1 MAASFEANPE
11 MLSEP
16 TRFLGSDGKLVE
28 PAPQPAADQ
37 GDLVA
42 GYKAMVRARSF
53 DEKAIALQRT
63 GRLGTYASCLG
74 QEAVGVGVAQMM
86 KDCDVFLP
94 SFREQAAQLC
104 RGVTMQELLLYWG
117 GDERGSDSAQARSD
131 FPVCI
136 PVASHLPH
144 AVGVALAFKIR
155 REPRVAVTIAGDGAT
170 SKGDFYEAL
179 NMAGVWRAPV
189 VFVINNN
196 QWAISLRRS
205 DQSAA
210 STLAQKAVA
219 AGLPGEQV
227 DGNDLIAV
235 RHAVHQ
241 AMARAREGRGATLL
255 ECVTYRLSDHT
266 TADDASRYR
275 EAGEVGP
282 HWKEEPVT
290 RLRAYLVEQ
299 GAWSKAD
306 ERELIEACRLQIE
319 EAVEAYLAIP
329 PQGITSIFDH
339 MFSELPADLRQQR
352 QTAISMEQSHDA

>member
-1 MAASFEANPE
+1 MPSSFEANAQ
-11 MLSEP
+11 MVSEP
-16 TRFLGSDGKLVE
+16 IRFLGIDGKLSQS
-28 PAPQPAADQ
+28 APQPAADLD
-37 GDLVA
+37 DLIA
-42 GYKAMVRARSF
+42 GYKAMVRARTF
-53 DEKAIALQRT
+53 DEKAISLQRT

-74 QEAVGVGVAQMM
+74 QEAVGIGVAQMM
-86 KDCDVFLP
+86 EDRDVFLP
-94 SFREQAAQLC
+94 SFREQAAQLY
-104 RGVTMQELLLYWG
+104 RGVTMPELLLYWG
-117 GDERGSDSAQARSD
+117 GDERGSDFAKARLD

-144 AVGVALAFKIR
+144 AVGVALAFKLR
-155 REPRVAVTIAGDGAT
+155 RESRVAVAIAGDGAT

-179 NMAGVWRAPV
+179 NMAGVWQIPV

-210 STLAQKAVA
+210 QTLAQKAVA

-235 RHAVHQ
+235 RYAVHR
-241 AMARAREGRGATLL
+241 AISRAREGGGASVL

-275 EAGEVGP
+275 EADEVGP

-299 GAWSKAD
+299 DAWSKTD
-306 ERELIEACRLQIE
+306 ERDLIEACHQQ
-319 EAVEAYLAIP
+319 VEAAAESYLSTP
-329 PQGITSIFDH
+329 PQDAAAIFDS
-339 MFSELPADLRQQR
+339 MFAQLPTDLRVQSLQV
-352 QTAISMEQSHDA
+352 TTEQSSHG